1 MDPFTFYD
9 EFYHTVIFKTYRMKQ
24 NYCKEKEIYDTAD
37 YNIFTETLY
46 KSAIEDFKQPI
57 NKSLCFN
64 FVLTDI
70 RNVIQNTRKATCDS
84 VPRLIYA
91 GCLIKSIRNPEFMLK
106 LISKSTNLILDIYAR
121 GSDCDEIINKYVN
134 DNIHYYSAVNR
145 SKYLDL
151 ICNEY
156 DILVNIGND
165 CELQEPSKM
174 FELLSTGLPILN
186 FYYRKDSQFEIIEK
200 YPLGINVRID
210 GEIGLE
216 LLESFC
222 NNNKNKQLPFREVV
236 DIFPEYS
243 LDYQLEKLEK
253 IMLE

>member
-1 MDPFTFYD
+1 MF
-9 EFYHTVIFKTYRMKQ
+9 IF
-24 NYCKEKEIYDTAD
+24 
-37 YNIFTETLY
+37 
-46 KSAIEDFKQPI
+46 
-57 NKSLCFN
+57 
-64 FVLTDI
+64 
-70 RNVIQNTRKATCDS
+70 
-84 VPRLIYA
+84 
-91 GCLIKSIRNPEFMLK
+91 
-106 LISKSTNLILDIYAR
+106 
-121 GSDCDEIINKYVN
+121 
-134 DNIHYYSAVNR
+134 
-145 SKYLDL
+145 
-151 ICNEY
+151 NEY

>member
-1 MDPFTFYD
+1 
-9 EFYHTVIFKTYRMKQ
+9 
-24 NYCKEKEIYDTAD
+24 
-37 YNIFTETLY
+37 
-46 KSAIEDFKQPI
+46 
-57 NKSLCFN
+57 
-64 FVLTDI
+64 
-70 RNVIQNTRKATCDS
+70 
-84 VPRLIYA
+84 
-91 GCLIKSIRNPEFMLK
+91 
-106 LISKSTNLILDIYAR
+106 
-121 GSDCDEIINKYVN
+121 
-134 DNIHYYSAVNR
+134 
-145 SKYLDL
+145 
-151 ICNEY
+151 
-156 DILVNIGND
+156 
-165 CELQEPSKM
+165 M

-222 NNNKNKQLPFREVV
+222 NNNKNKQLPFRDVV

>member
-1 MDPFTFYD
+1 M
-9 EFYHTVIFKTYRMKQ
+9 
-24 NYCKEKEIYDTAD
+24 
-37 YNIFTETLY
+37 
-46 KSAIEDFKQPI
+46 
-57 NKSLCFN
+57 
-64 FVLTDI
+64 
-70 RNVIQNTRKATCDS
+70 
-84 VPRLIYA
+84 
-91 GCLIKSIRNPEFMLK
+91 
-106 LISKSTNLILDIYAR
+106 
-121 GSDCDEIINKYVN
+121 
-134 DNIHYYSAVNR
+134 
-145 SKYLDL
+145 
-151 ICNEY
+151 
-156 DILVNIGND
+156 VNIGND

-174 FELLSTGLPILN
+174 FELLLTGLPILN